1 MKLLPTSISGLAT
14 TILFATIVTGSSPT
28 TLLSGGSLIPAA
40 VAATTSTL
48 ATNQQITQEKDASIL
63 TLNLDGE
70 AIQDSF
76 SPADEQSPD
85 GSFYKL
91 YHFEGQA
98 GRTVNIEIDSDEVQP
113 MMTLFQV
120 TESEDGEMDLVQIA
134 VSDIPAQLMAN
145 LDTDGSYIL
154 RVSND
159 SNEGTGSYTIKASIT
174 P

>member
-1 MKLLPTSISGLAT
+1 MKLLPTSILGLAT
-14 TILFATIVTGSSPT
+14 TTLFATIVIGSSPT
-28 TLLSGGSLIPAA
+28 TLLSGGSLMPTAI
-40 VAATTSTL
+40 AATNSTF
-48 ATNQQITQEKDASIL
+48 ATNQQNTQEKDASIL

-70 AIQDSF
+70 ATQDSF
-76 SPADEQSPD
+76 SPADEQFLDS
-85 GSFYKL
+85 SYYKL

-98 GRTVNIEIDSDEVQP
+98 GQTINIEIDSDEVQP
-113 MMTLFQV
+113 MITLFQV
-120 TESEDGEMDLVQIA
+120 IESEDGEMDLVQIA
-134 VSDIPAQLMAN
+134 ASDIPAQLMAK